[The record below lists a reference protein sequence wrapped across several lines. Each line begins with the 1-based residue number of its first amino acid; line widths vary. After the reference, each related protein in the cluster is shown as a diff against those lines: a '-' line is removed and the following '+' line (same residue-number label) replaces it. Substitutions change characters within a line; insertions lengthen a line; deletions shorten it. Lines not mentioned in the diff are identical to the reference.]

1 MHWITIIG
9 LLAATCTTIAFLP
22 QVIKTVKTK
31 KTKDISLL
39 MYIILTTGILLWVV
53 YGLLTIDLPI
63 ILANSITFVLALIV
77 VMLKII
83 HG

>member
-31 KTKDISLL
+31 ETKDISLL

-53 YGLLTIDLPI
+53 YGLLTMDLPI

-77 VMLKII
+77 LMLKII

>member
-1 MHWITIIG
+1 MSWVIILG
-9 LLAATCTTIAFLP
+9 LLAAAFTTAALLP

-31 KTKDISLL
+31 KTDDISLL
-39 MYIILTTGILLWVV
+39 MYIILSIGISLWLI

-63 ILANSITFVLALIV
+63 ILANSITLILTVIVLI
-77 VMLKII
+77 LKIR

>member
-9 LLAATCTTIAFLP
+9 LLAAMCTTIAFLP

-31 KTKDISLL
+31 ETKDISRL

-53 YGLLTIDLPI
+53 YGLLTMDLPI
-63 ILANSITFVLALIV
+63 ILANSITFILALIV
-77 VMLKII
+77 LMLKII

>member
-1 MHWITIIG
+1 MSWVIILG
-9 LLAATCTTIAFLP
+9 LLAAAFTTAALLP

-31 KTKDISLL
+31 KTDDISLL
-39 MYIILTTGILLWVV
+39 MYVILSIGISLWLI

-63 ILANSITFVLALIV
+63 ILANSITLILTVIVLI
-77 VMLKII
+77 LKIR

>member
-9 LLAATCTTIAFLP
+9 LLAAACTTIAFLP

-31 KTKDISLL
+31 ETKDISLL
-39 MYIILTTGILLWVV
+39 MYVILTTGILLWVV

-77 VMLKII
+77 LMLKII

>member
-9 LLAATCTTIAFLP
+9 LLAAACTTIAFLP

-31 KTKDISLL
+31 KTNDISLL
-39 MYIILTTGILLWVV
+39 MYVILTTGILLWVV

-77 VMLKII
+77 LMLKII

>member
-31 KTKDISLL
+31 KTNDISLL
-39 MYIILTTGILLWVV
+39 MYVILTTGILLWVV

>member
-9 LLAATCTTIAFLP
+9 LLAAVCTTIAFLP

-31 KTKDISLL
+31 KTKDISML

-83 HG
+83 HE

>member
-1 MHWITIIG
+1 MPWITIIG
-9 LLAATCTTIAFLP
+9 LLAAACTTIAFLP

-77 VMLKII
+77 LMLKII

>member
-9 LLAATCTTIAFLP
+9 LLAAMCTTIAFLP

-31 KTKDISLL
+31 KTNDISLL
-39 MYIILTTGILLWVV
+39 MYIILTTGILLWVI

>member
-1 MHWITIIG
+1 MPWITIIG
-9 LLAATCTTIAFLP
+9 LLAAACTTIAFLP

-39 MYIILTTGILLWVV
+39 MYVILTTGILLWVV

-77 VMLKII
+77 LMLKII

>member
-9 LLAATCTTIAFLP
+9 LLAAACTTIAFLP

-31 KTKDISLL
+31 KTNDISRL

-77 VMLKII
+77 LMLKII

>member
-9 LLAATCTTIAFLP
+9 LLAAACTTIAFLP

-31 KTKDISLL
+31 KTNDISRL

-77 VMLKII
+77 LMIKII

>member
-1 MHWITIIG
+1 
-9 LLAATCTTIAFLP
+9 
-22 QVIKTVKTK
+22 
-31 KTKDISLL
+31 
-39 MYIILTTGILLWVV
+39 MYVILTTGILLWVV

-77 VMLKII
+77 LMLKII